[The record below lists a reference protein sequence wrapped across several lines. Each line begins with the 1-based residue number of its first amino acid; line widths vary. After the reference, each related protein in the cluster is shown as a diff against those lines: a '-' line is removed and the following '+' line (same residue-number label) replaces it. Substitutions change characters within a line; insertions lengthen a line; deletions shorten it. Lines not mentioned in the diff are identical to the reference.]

1 LSLSVIITLAV
12 ILLLIISLYSGKIRP
27 AFAFLVSVAL
37 LVVFKIISPKE
48 AVSGFANEQLAIIV
62 MLLIISDIIR
72 KSKVLAYWFNKTVGK
87 TKSEQG
93 FLTKLVLI
101 TAPLSAFFNNT
112 PLVAILMP
120 FVRNWSVEHK
130 KYPSQ
135 FLLPL
140 SYAAILGGT
149 ITLVGTSTNLIVNG
163 MVVEAGKPS
172 LSVFDFTPVGL
183 VMLLLGTV
191 YIITAYKILPKNKDV
206 LEGFAENNR
215 DFFIETGIKP
225 DASIIGKTIEEA
237 SLRNLKSL
245 FLVEIIR
252 QDKIISPVSSTEI
265 IEQNDTLI
273 FTGNTQSLDDLLNP
287 ALGLKLPKPVT
298 GFSGDKINIV
308 EVVVSYNSW
317 MIGKSIKETDFRGKY
332 DGAIVAVHR
341 NGERL
346 SGKIGDI
353 IIQPGDVLLVFA
365 GKDFYKRTENN
376 QAFYILSQTETQPNA
391 PAKKVLVVLAM
402 LITTIVLSA
411 LSVLPLFTGLLLTLI
426 VAIGLQLVPFNE
438 IRKGLDFNLIFLIA
452 LGLSLGKAMDNSGTA
467 EYISTVIHTHLYN
480 IPVLGLM
487 ILIFLFT
494 NLLASYITNSAA
506 VAIMVPI
513 AMALASSMNVSH
525 VPFALLTAYGAAANF
540 ITPVGYQTNLM
551 VYGPGQYKFSDYI
564 KFGLPLTIL
573 YMLVASYLLYS
584 LYL

>member
-1 LSLSVIITLAV
+1 
-12 ILLLIISLYSGKIRP
+12 
-27 AFAFLVSVAL
+27 
-37 LVVFKIISPKE
+37 
-48 AVSGFANEQLAIIV
+48 VSGFANEQLAIIV

>member
-27 AFAFLVSVAL
+27 AFAFLMAIAL

-172 LSVFDFTPVGL
+172 LSIFDFTPVGL

-487 ILIFLFT
+487 LLIFIFT